1 MGDKAFL
8 SGNEA
13 VAEGVRL
20 ASPHVIA
27 AYPITPQTV
36 VVERLAEMVRTEGLK
51 RNSFMWSPN
60 IRPCLHAWEPPV
72 LGQEL
77 LRQLHPRG
85 FCIWLNAF
93 IMPAEGDS
101 PL

>member
-8 SGNEA
+8 SENEA

-36 VVERLAEMVRTEGLK
+36 VVERLAEMVEDG
-51 RNSFMWSPN
+51 
-60 IRPCLHAWEPPV
+60 A
-72 LGQEL
+72 
-77 LRQLHPRG
+77 
-85 FCIWLNAF
+85 
-93 IMPAEGDS
+93 
-101 PL
+101 

>member
-27 AYPITPQTV
+27 AY
-36 VVERLAEMVRTEGLK
+36 
-51 RNSFMWSPN
+51 SDYSPDGCGGAVGGN
-60 IRPCLHAWEPPV
+60 GGGRKA
-72 LGQEL
+72 
-77 LRQLHPRG
+77 
-85 FCIWLNAF
+85 
-93 IMPAEGDS
+93 
-101 PL
+101 